1 MKQNQLYGRTIW
13 IFLVAA
19 VWILTACGKNSQEE
33 AKGAQKEQLVVWCY
47 YETDAQRQAMD
58 ELTNGFNEASA
69 DYRITWEYVP
79 MTEFS
84 KRLSI
89 GYTENALPDLVMMD
103 NPDMPYYITTGLL
116 ADISDME
123 EELGLKE
130 LYYPVLL
137 DTVYDKGKLYGLPM
151 NCNNTALIYRRDLLE
166 EAGVEP
172 PDDWETFA
180 EAVERLSIDGRY
192 GFLMSGIAGGQGAF

>member
-1 MKQNQLYGRTIW
+1 
-13 IFLVAA
+13 
-19 VWILTACGKNSQEE
+19 
-33 AKGAQKEQLVVWCY
+33 
-47 YETDAQRQAMD
+47 MD

-79 MTEFS
+79 MTEFFQTALH
-84 KRLSI
+84 RLY
-89 GYTENALPDLVMMD
+89 GKCPAADLVMMD

-151 NCNNTALIYRRDLLE
+151 NCNNTALIYRRICWKRQAWSLRM
-166 EAGVEP
+166 
-172 PDDWETFA
+172 T
-180 EAVERLSIDGRY
+180 GRHLQRRWN
-192 GFLMSGIAGGQGAF
+192 G